1 MNKYRIAAK
10 TLASFGLFWCVCAA
24 IMSFYRVNNLMM
36 CVYLVIG
43 AFNLYIICQG
53 DKNVQV

>member
-1 MNKYRIAAK
+1 MNKYQLAAK
-10 TLASFGLFWCVCAA
+10 VIASMGLFLCVCAA
-24 IMSFYRVNNLMM
+24 IMSFYQVNNLMM

-53 DKNVQV
+53 DKNV